1 MDLGS
6 GHLGAMCKLRRVAF
20 RLRPMFLAGA
30 VRVQRSVIG
39 DLPGGRDQGSA
50 ILARCSFIFD
60 QAKGKGFWV
69 ENRGPR

>member
-1 MDLGS
+1 
-6 GHLGAMCKLRRVAF
+6 
-20 RLRPMFLAGA
+20 MFLAGA